1 MYVNLT
7 TPQAECEEPCG
18 RFHIIFMDFLVL
30 NFHIL
35 AFQCGASLFHDM
47 QGTVLHPQFFV
58 KKLIKNFITAAA
70 GEWVRLCP
78 ILPAASPAKRLA

>member
-47 QGTVLHPQFFV
+47 QGAALHPQFFCE
-58 KKLIKNFITAAA
+58 KI
-70 GEWVRLCP
+70 E
-78 ILPAASPAKRLA
+78 

>member
-1 MYVNLT
+1 
-7 TPQAECEEPCG
+7 
-18 RFHIIFMDFLVL
+18 MDFLVL

-70 GEWVRLCP
+70 GEWVR
-78 ILPAASPAKRLA
+78 